1 MSTIPIAV
9 DAARDAA
16 KRASDD
22 ADESY
27 FRRRDR
33 VTTEIAREVE
43 CASSRE
49 LAEILWS
56 TLDAA
61 PDGSR
66 LHLLDDVLAAVR
78 NMAAARTAFS
88 AHAAACSLVLAWD
101 KAKNEVIQRTV
112 NARMREQS

>member
-1 MSTIPIAV
+1 MSTIAIAV

-27 FRRRDR
+27 YRRRDR
-33 VTTEIAREVE
+33 VTTEI
-43 CASSRE
+43 
-49 LAEILWS
+49 
-56 TLDAA
+56 
-61 PDGSR
+61 
-66 LHLLDDVLAAVR
+66 
-78 NMAAARTAFS
+78 AFS